1 MKTRKP
7 LFLSERREIQNT
19 IYEKTGYY
27 IKDYLICQA
36 FTRSSYSKAYGG
48 GSNENLEYIGD
59 TILGYIV
66 VKVLYDHYG
75 TIHADDEECYYTF
88 RSHERDFTE
97 LKSQIVSNKTL
108 AAIIDEWGLCQY
120 LIVGKCD
127 IDNEIDKQ
135 EKIKADLFEAI
146 IGAIAVDTQW
156 NQDLLEKVIS
166 TVLPIEEMILEY
178 ERTKFRQPQF
188 SADNAVSTLKE
199 MAEHEECD
207 YPQYKFTGPDHI
219 GYTSNGEPKWICSID
234 IQCWQISLMVKA
246 HSKKDAKK
254 FAAYLALC
262 YRFEL
267 QNEYGSNKQFIYWG
281 YDGERLFPNPSY
293 DF

>member
-7 LFLSERREIQNT
+7 LFLSELREIRNT
-19 IYEKTGYY
+19 IYEKTGYC

-36 FTRSSYSKAYGG
+36 FTRSSYSKASGG

-59 TILGYIV
+59 TLLGYIV

-135 EKIKADLFEAI
+135 EKIKADL
-146 IGAIAVDTQW
+146 
-156 NQDLLEKVIS
+156 
-166 TVLPIEEMILEY
+166 
-178 ERTKFRQPQF
+178 
-188 SADNAVSTLKE
+188 LK
-199 MAEHEECD
+199 
-207 YPQYKFTGPDHI
+207 
-219 GYTSNGEPKWICSID
+219 
-234 IQCWQISLMVKA
+234 
-246 HSKKDAKK
+246 
-254 FAAYLALC
+254 
-262 YRFEL
+262 R
-267 QNEYGSNKQFIYWG
+267 
-281 YDGERLFPNPSY
+281 
-293 DF
+293 